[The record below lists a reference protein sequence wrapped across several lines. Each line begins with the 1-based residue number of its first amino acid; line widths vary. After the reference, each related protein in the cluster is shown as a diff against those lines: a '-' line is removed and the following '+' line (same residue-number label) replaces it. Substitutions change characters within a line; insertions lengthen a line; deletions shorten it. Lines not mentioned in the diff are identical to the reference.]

1 MWPSCW
7 RRSPSAPASCATLPQ
22 PELRT
27 LQDSV
32 DLMVTYDH
40 RWHTAEIELTLAGN
54 GQGGNSQD
62 RLVGVTGFEPVT
74 SSL

>member
-1 MWPSCW
+1 
-7 RRSPSAPASCATLPQ
+7 
-22 PELRT
+22 
-27 LQDSV
+27 
-32 DLMVTYDH
+32 MVTYDH
-40 RWHTAEIELTLAGN
+40 RWYTAEIELTLAGN